1 MKQLRL
7 LVIDDDP
14 NICELIRLYGEKA
27 GYDVTHAN
35 DGLKGVDA
43 FFEFSPDLVVLDIML
58 PGLSGWE
65 VCQEIRHESQI
76 PIIMLTGKGE
86 SYDKIKGLDLGA
98 DDYVVKPFDPK
109 ELLARMKAVL
119 RRYNIFNGEQDVL
132 SFSGLIIDMKQYK
145 IESQDEQITM
155 PPKEIELLYYLANH
169 TNRVF
174 TRQQLLDQIWG
185 YDFEG
190 DPRTVDVHIKR
201 IREKLGKDNPNWEL
215 KTLRGIGYKFE
226 VTNP

>member
-1 MKQLRL
+1 MKKLTL

-14 NICELIRLYGEKA
+14 NICELIRLYSEKA
-27 GYDVTHAN
+27 GYEVRHAN
-35 DGLKGVDA
+35 DGLTGVEI
-43 FFEFSPDLVVLDIML
+43 FYELRPDLVVLDIML

-65 VCQEIRHESQI
+65 VCKEIRSDSEV

-119 RRYNIFNGEQDVL
+119 RRYNIFNGDQDIITL
-132 SFSGLIIDMKQYK
+132 PHLIINMKQY
-145 IESQDEQITM
+145 QITCYDETM
-155 PPKEIELLYYLANH
+155 TVPPKEIELLFYLATH
-169 TNRVF
+169 ANRVF

-201 IREKLGKDNPNWEL
+201 IREKLGKANTDWEL

-226 VTNP
+226 VNTP

>member
-1 MKQLRL
+1 MKKLTL

-14 NICELIRLYGEKA
+14 NICELIRLYSEKA
-27 GYDVTHAN
+27 GYEVKHET
-35 DGLKGVDA
+35 DGLLGLEA
-43 FFEFSPDLVVLDIML
+43 FYDHLPDLVVLDIML
-58 PGLSGWE
+58 PNLNGWE
-65 VCQEIRHESQI
+65 VCKQIRSNSQV

-132 SFSGLIIDMKQYK
+132 TFPSLVIDMKQYK
-145 IESQDEQITM
+145 INYQGEYLTL
-155 PPKEIELLYYLANH
+155 PPKEIELLYYLASYA
-169 TNRVF
+169 NRVF
-174 TRQQLLDQIWG
+174 TRQQLLDQVWG
-185 YDFEG
+185 YEFEG

-201 IREKLGKDNPNWEL
+201 IREKLGKANPDWEL

-226 VTNP
+226 VNTG

>member
-1 MKQLRL
+1 MKKVTL

-27 GYDVTHAN
+27 GYVVKHAN
-35 DGLKGVDA
+35 DGLIGVDV
-43 FFEFSPDLVVLDIML
+43 FYELLPDLVVLDIML

-65 VCQEIRHESQI
+65 ICKEIRRDFPV

-109 ELLARMKAVL
+109 ELIARVKAVL
-119 RRYNIFNGEQDVL
+119 RRFNILNGEQETL
-132 SFSGLIIDMKQYK
+132 SFPNLIIDMKQY
-145 IESQDEQITM
+145 QIHCNEDTM
-155 PPKEIELLYYLANH
+155 TLPPKELELLYYLASH

-201 IREKLGKDNPNWEL
+201 IREKLGKANTAWEL

-226 VTNP
+226 VST

>member
-1 MKQLRL
+1 MKKLSL

-27 GYDVTHAN
+27 GYEVSHAN
-35 DGLKGVDA
+35 DGLRGVEV
-43 FFEFSPDLVVLDIML
+43 FYEIIPDLVVLDIML
-58 PGLSGWE
+58 PQLSGWE
-65 VCQEIRHESQI
+65 VCQEIRRNSQV

-86 SYDKIKGLDLGA
+86 SYDKIKGLDIGA

-119 RRYNIFNGEQDVL
+119 RRYNIFNGDQETL
-132 SFSGLIIDMKQYK
+132 SFPGLNIDMKQYK
-145 IESQDEQITM
+145 IEAHGEHITM
-155 PPKEIELLYYLANH
+155 PPKEMELLYYLASH

-201 IREKLGKDNPNWEL
+201 IREKLGKDNQNWDL

-226 VTNP
+226 VLDP